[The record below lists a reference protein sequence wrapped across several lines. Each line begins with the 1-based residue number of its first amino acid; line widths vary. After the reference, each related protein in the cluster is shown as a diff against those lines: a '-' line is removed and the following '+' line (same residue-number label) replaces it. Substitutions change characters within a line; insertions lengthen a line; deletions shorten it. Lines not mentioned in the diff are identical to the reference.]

1 MNTNAQI
8 PAASTGDPVIDLAEK
23 LKRLF
28 DDIIAA
34 RKEASR
40 ARYEAEEAQQQAEDA
55 ARQAEAAGR
64 RATEA
69 GRLADVATRRAIDAE
84 RAVEEVLHEVTGT
97 LRGPQVRE

>member
-8 PAASTGDPVIDLAEK
+8 PAASTGDPVIDRAEMF
-23 LKRLF
+23 KRLF

-40 ARYEAEEAQQQAEDA
+40 ARREAEEARQQADDA
-55 ARQAEAAGR
+55 ARQADAAGR
-64 RATEA
+64 RANDA
-69 GRLADVATRRAIDAE
+69 LRLAEVATRRAIDAE